1 MRPERRS
8 HAPAGM
14 VVAGDEHVLN
24 DRKVSAMTTAI
35 SPALACMALITS
47 GESGKPP
54 AFHLS
59 RSDISAIGAAHP
71 GRHVDDV
78 IREIANTGDDK
89 DRRIAMLEG
98 GMLYAEGALGAWLAD
113 NTEEAFEEQPEIDG
127 IRSTLQEVLN
137 PSPTRTA

>member
-1 MRPERRS
+1 
-8 HAPAGM
+8 
-14 VVAGDEHVLN
+14 
-24 DRKVSAMTTAI
+24 MTTAI
-35 SPALACMALITS
+35 SPALACMALIIS

-59 RSDISAIGAAHP
+59 RAHISAIGSAHP
-71 GRHVDDV
+71 GRHVDEV

-98 GMLYAEGALGAWLAD
+98 AMLYAEGALGSWLAD

-127 IRSTLQEVLN
+127 IRSVLQEVMN
-137 PSPTRTA
+137 PSPTRKP

>member
-1 MRPERRS
+1 
-8 HAPAGM
+8 M
-14 VVAGDEHVLN
+14 VVVGDEHVLN
-24 DRKVSAMTTAI
+24 DRKSLPMTTAI

-47 GESGKPP
+47 GNSGKPP

-59 RSDISAIGAAHP
+59 RSDIAAIGAAHP
-71 GRHVDDV
+71 GRHVDEV

-98 GMLYAEGALGAWLAD
+98 AMLYAEGALGGWLAD

-127 IRSTLQEVLN
+127 IRSTLQEVMN